1 MTDNETSTEHS
12 PPASPAP
19 RRRAPVKRRASA
31 RKPPA
36 RKSAAAR
43 RPRSRARTA
52 TSLAALLD
60 GLATKAAAAG
70 KEMKTLS
77 GQGTDAARR
86 AMKDAGTASKKTI
99 ARLAKEWKG
108 MDNARRTKF
117 VAALLAALA
126 AASAPI
132 VRAGRKKK

>member
-1 MTDNETSTEHS
+1 VTDNETLTEHS
-12 PPASPAP
+12 TPASPAS

-36 RKSAAAR
+36 RKKAAR

-52 TSLAALLD
+52 TGLVALLD
-60 GLATKAAAAG
+60 ELTTKAAAAG

-86 AMKDAGTASKKTI
+86 AMKDAGAASKKTI
-99 ARLAKEWKG
+99 ARLSREWKS
-108 MDNARRTKF
+108 MDNARRAKF

-132 VRAGRKKK
+132 VRAGLKKK

>member
-1 MTDNETSTEHS
+1 VTDNETLTERST
-12 PPASPAP
+12 PASPAS

-36 RKSAAAR
+36 RKKAAR

-70 KEMKTLS
+70 KEMRILS

-99 ARLAKEWKG
+99 ARLSREWKS
-108 MDNARRTKF
+108 MDSARRAKF

-132 VRAGRKKK
+132 VRAGLKKK

>member
-1 MTDNETSTEHS
+1 MTDNETLTERST
-12 PPASPAP
+12 PASPAS

-36 RKSAAAR
+36 RKKAAR

-70 KEMKTLS
+70 KEMRILS

-99 ARLAKEWKG
+99 ARLSREWKS
-108 MDNARRTKF
+108 MDSARRAKF

-132 VRAGRKKK
+132 VRAGLKKK

>member
-1 MTDNETSTEHS
+1 MADNETPTEH
-12 PPASPAP
+12 PTPAPP

-36 RKSAAAR
+36 RKKAAR

-52 TSLAALLD
+52 GNLAALLD

-70 KEMKTLS
+70 KEMKVLS

-86 AMKDAGTASKKTI
+86 AMKGAGTASKKTI

-108 MDNARRTKF
+108 MDSARRAKF

-132 VRAGRKKK
+132 VRAGLKKK

>member
-12 PPASPAP
+12 TPASTAP

-31 RKPPA
+31 RKPPV
-36 RKSAAAR
+36 RKKAPAR

-86 AMKDAGTASKKTI
+86 AMKGAGTASKKTI

-108 MDNARRTKF
+108 MDSARRAKF

-132 VRAGRKKK
+132 VRAGLKKK

>member
-12 PPASPAP
+12 TPASPAP
-19 RRRAPVKRRASA
+19 RRRAPAKRRASA
-31 RKPPA
+31 RKPRP
-36 RKSAAAR
+36 RKKAAR
-43 RPRSRARTA
+43 RSRSRARTA
-52 TSLAALLD
+52 SSLAALLD

-70 KEMKTLS
+70 KEMKVLS

-86 AMKDAGTASKKTI
+86 AVKDAGAASKKTI
-99 ARLAKEWKG
+99 ARLSREWKS
-108 MDNARRTKF
+108 MDNARRAKF

-132 VRAGRKKK
+132 VRAGLKKK

>member
-1 MTDNETSTEHS
+1 VTDNETSTKHS
-12 PPASPAP
+12 TPASPAP

-36 RKSAAAR
+36 RKKASR

-52 TSLAALLD
+52 TGLAALLD

-70 KEMKTLS
+70 KEVKTLS

-108 MDNARRTKF
+108 MDNARRAKF

-132 VRAGRKKK
+132 VRAGLKRKK

>member
-1 MTDNETSTEHS
+1 VADNETSTEHPS
-12 PPASPAP
+12 SASPAP
-19 RRRAPVKRRASA
+19 RRRAPAKRRTSA
-31 RKPPA
+31 RKSPA
-36 RKSAAAR
+36 RKKAAR

-52 TSLAALLD
+52 TSLATLLD

-70 KEMKTLS
+70 KEVKTLS

-86 AMKDAGTASKKTI
+86 AMKDAGAASKKTI
-99 ARLAKEWKG
+99 ARLAKEWKS
-108 MDNARRTKF
+108 MDNARRARF

-132 VRAGRKKK
+132 VRAGLKKK

>member
-1 MTDNETSTEHS
+1 VTDNETSTDHS
-12 PPASPAP
+12 TAASPAP

-52 TSLAALLD
+52 TNLAAILD

-77 GQGTDAARR
+77 GQGTDVARR

-108 MDNARRTKF
+108 MDSARRAKF

-132 VRAGRKKK
+132 VRAGLKKK

>member
-1 MTDNETSTEHS
+1 MTDNETSTEHPS
-12 PPASPAP
+12 PAAAAP

-36 RKSAAAR
+36 RKKTAAR
-43 RPRSRARTA
+43 RPRARARTA
-52 TSLAALLD
+52 GNLAALLD

-70 KEMKTLS
+70 KEMKVLS

-99 ARLAKEWKG
+99 ARLSKEWKS
-108 MDNARRTKF
+108 MDSARRAKF

-132 VRAGRKKK
+132 VRAGMKKK

>member
-1 MTDNETSTEHS
+1 MADNETSTEH
-12 PPASPAP
+12 PDPAAT

-36 RKSAAAR
+36 RKKAAR

-99 ARLAKEWKG
+99 ARLSKEWKD
-108 MDNARRTKF
+108 MDSARRAKF

-132 VRAGRKKK
+132 VRAGLKKK

>member
-1 MTDNETSTEHS
+1 VTDNETSTEHPS
-12 PPASPAP
+12 PAGPAP

-36 RKSAAAR
+36 RKKATR
-43 RPRSRARTA
+43 RPRTRARTA
-52 TSLAALLD
+52 GNLAALLD

-70 KEMKTLS
+70 KEVKTLS

-99 ARLAKEWKG
+99 ARLAKEWKS
-108 MDNARRTKF
+108 MDSARRAKF

-132 VRAGRKKK
+132 VRAGLKKK

>member
-12 PPASPAP
+12 TPASPAP
-19 RRRAPVKRRASA
+19 RRRAPVKRRTAA

-36 RKSAAAR
+36 RKKAAR

-52 TSLAALLD
+52 TGLAALLD

-108 MDNARRTKF
+108 MDNARRAKF

-132 VRAGRKKK
+132 VRAGLKKK